1 MTMQLNDRTDS
12 IARSSAPV
20 GQVVLPRKP
29 GAYRNGIKR
38 CFDLAF
44 VLATGIVVVPLILLL
59 ALIVALDGHKP
70 FYSSPRVGRNGRDF
84 NMIKLRTMV
93 PDADAQLES
102 FLNRNDGAR
111 QEWNS
116 TQKLKQDPRITRF
129 GRFLRKTS
137 LDELPQVVNVLIGD
151 MSIVGPRPMMPQ
163 QRPLYPGLSY
173 YALRPGLTGLWQV
186 SARNDSNFAQRAEFD
201 RLYEQDLGLIG
212 DVRLIFLTFRV
223 VFKGTGY

>member
-1 MTMQLNDRTDS
+1 MTMQLNDRTDN

-20 GQVVLPRKP
+20 GQVVLPTKP
-29 GAYRNGIKR
+29 GVYRNGVKR

-137 LDELPQVVNVLIGD
+137 LDELPQVLNVLIGD

-201 RLYEQDLGLIG
+201 RLYEQDLSLIG
-212 DVRLIFLTFRV
+212 DVSLIFLTFRV

>member
-12 IARSSAPV
+12 IERSSAPV
-20 GQVVLPRKP
+20 GQVVLPRKA
-29 GAYRNGIKR
+29 GVYRNGLKR

-44 VLATGIVVVPLILLL
+44 VFATGIVVVPLIMLL

-70 FYSSPRVGRNGRDF
+70 FYSSPRVGRNGRTF

-137 LDELPQVVNVLIGD
+137 LDELPQVLNVLIGD

-163 QRPLYPGLSY
+163 QRPMYPGLSY

-201 RLYEQDLGLIG
+201 RLYEQNLSLFG
-212 DVRLIFLTFRV
+212 DVSLIFLTFRV